1 LRRAV
6 LVEPEK
12 IVIEEVERPKP
23 GEGEVLI
30 RVEVCGICGS
40 DIHMFHGTH
49 PFVKPPIVQG
59 HEFSGVVEEIGP
71 GVSRIEVGKR
81 VTVEPSL
88 ICGRCYNCLRGRY
101 NICNELRVLG
111 AQADGAFAEYIAVP
125 ERTVYEVPEN
135 MSFEE
140 GALVEPLSVAV
151 HAVERSSLE
160 VGNNVVILGAGPIG
174 LLITQVARVGGA
186 DRIVVTDL
194 YERRLELA
202 REFGADITIN
212 AKREDP
218 VEVIHE
224 ELGRDGVDIV
234 FEAVG
239 VEATINQAIEM
250 VRKGAE
256 IVVVGVYGKSPQVK
270 MGLIQDR
277 EIVVKGVLMY
287 AWNYPTAIRLIGE
300 RRVDV
305 MRLITHRY
313 PLTELEEAYR
323 LLDREKEKTLKVM
336 IYPQLT

>member
-125 ERTVYEVPEN
+125 ERTVYEIPED

-287 AWNYPTAIRLIGE
+287 AWNYPTAIRLIEEG
-300 RRVDV
+300 RVDV